1 MPAISLYAL
10 CRSLS
15 VRFTIR
21 RIAEFSLSRFF
32 FLSFES
38 RIGCLVLDEEEV
50 CGESRSG
57 GFMGLWN
64 ERNLRWNI

>member
-1 MPAISLYAL
+1 MPAISLYADPFRFVL
-10 CRSLS
+10 RSEELQNFLS
-15 VRFTIR
+15 LT
-21 RIAEFSLSRFF
+21 FF